1 MTWIIHHETELT
13 HLATTAR
20 LPAMAQLG
28 DLLTAGSE
36 GLITDPAA
44 TGVGANQ
51 RRPEAADKVS
61 GRYVYA
67 TDLLVEGMLW
77 GGTLRS
83 PHASAR
89 VLHVNLEPAKAMAGV
104 HAALASWD
112 VPCNRYGMLKLD
124 QPVLADD
131 RVTYVGEPVAIV
143 AADDPELV
151 RRALAAIEVTYE
163 PLPARLDPVALI
175 RDAAH
180 LHRHVLLE
188 HGDPSV
194 IGEVIA
200 EGEYCTGRQDHAY
213 LAPDAGIA
221 QPDGRGGVEVIGA
234 SQWLPSDQEQIAT
247 ALGMPRD
254 KVLVRNAGIGGSFG
268 GRVCMTWQIHAALLA
283 LETDRPVKFVYS
295 RKETTLARY
304 HRHPS
309 RIWIRHH
316 ADRQGKLLMVEAKI
330 LLEGGPYLHTST
342 AGIGNACAFIQGAY
356 AIPNARVEGWAVAT
370 NNGMCGSM
378 RGFGVVQP
386 IYACESNLDRLARKL
401 GLDPTELRRRNALEQ
416 GDLWIFN
423 QLQDR
428 PAPVRQLIDGC
439 EAMPLPAPA
448 PARPGTAGATPS
460 RPQDLRR
467 GVGLTTAAKN
477 TCLSEGA
484 PINTTAMVTLHN
496 GVATVHCAAAE
507 VGQGLLTISR
517 QIVQS
522 CLGVTQVELSGHDT
536 NMAPAATT
544 DAQQQTITTG
554 TAIHNASDD
563 LRRQVLAFVG
573 KVHKLDPSQLGI
585 ANDHVVD
592 AQGTPLLSVTEAGRG
607 HIFRATHRFEQ
618 RPTRAI
624 EERQAPSPM
633 HVSITFAANRAC
645 VEVDPELGLVRVVQI
660 DVCQDIGKVVN
671 PIQAYGQISGGCVQG
686 MGLAVMEHLDYQR
699 GVPLNTDWRSYH
711 MPTILDAPRI
721 QVRFLEEP
729 EPGYPYGWK
738 GIGETPHVSIPAA
751 IAGAIRDAV
760 GQALPSIP
768 ISPEAIALRR
778 QPMPRLEPSWLPEAP
793 ESGPWGLPPEYRRA
807 RSGPWAAEDPG
818 RPEPRPRR

>member
-1 MTWIIHHETELT
+1 MG
-13 HLATTAR
+13 HL
-20 LPAMAQLG
+20 G
-28 DLLTAGSE
+28 ELLTAGAE
-36 GLITDPAA
+36 GLFTDPGAR
-44 TGVGANQ
+44 GVGANQ
-51 RRPEAADKVS
+51 QRPEAAEKVS
-61 GRYVYA
+61 GRFLYA
-67 TDLLVEGMLW
+67 TDLTAEGMLW

-89 VLHVNLEPAKAMAGV
+89 VLGVNLARAKAMPGV
-104 HAALASWD
+104 HAVLASWD
-112 VPCNRYGMLKLD
+112 VPCNRYGMLQPD

-143 AADDPELV
+143 AAEDPELV
-151 RRALAAIEVTYE
+151 RRALAAIEVEYE

-175 RDAAH
+175 GDDAH
-180 LHRHVLLE
+180 THRHVLLE

-200 EGEYCTGRQDHAY
+200 EGEYGTGRQDHAY
-213 LAPDAGIA
+213 LAPDAGLA
-221 QPDGRGGVEVIGA
+221 RPDGLGGVEVIGA
-234 SQWLPSDQEQIAT
+234 SQWLPSDQEQIAY
-247 ALGMPRD
+247 ALGMPRE

-268 GRVCMTWQIHAALLA
+268 GRVCMTWQIHGALLA
-283 LETDRPVKFVYS
+283 LETGRPVKFLYS
-295 RKETTLARY
+295 RRETTLARY

-309 RIWIRHH
+309 RIWVRHH
-316 ADRQGKLLMVEAKI
+316 ADRDGRLVKVEAKI

-386 IYACESNLDRLARKL
+386 IYACESNLDRLAKKL
-401 GLDPTELRRRNALEQ
+401 GMDPTELRRRNALREN
-416 GDLWIFN
+416 DRWIFN

-428 PAPVRQLIDGC
+428 PAPVREVLDGC
-439 EAMPLPAPA
+439 EAMPLPSPTELPHPA
-448 PARPGTAGATPS
+448 GTACPS
-460 RPQDLRR
+460 RPEDLRR
-467 GVGLTTAAKN
+467 GIGLTAAAKN

-484 PINTTAMVTLHN
+484 PIHTTAMVTLHN

-522 CLGVTQVELSGHDT
+522 CLGVNQVELSGQDT
-536 NMAPAATT
+536 TMPPAATT
-544 DAQQQTITTG
+544 DAQQQTITSG
-554 TAIHNASDD
+554 TAIHRACED
-563 LRRQVLAFVG
+563 LRQQYLTFIG
-573 KVHKLDPSQLGI
+573 KVNRLDPSQLTI
-585 ANDHVVD
+585 ADDQVVD
-592 AQGTPLLSVTEAGRG
+592 AGGTPLFSVSEGGSG
-607 HIFRATHRFEQ
+607 HVFRATHRFEQ
-618 RPTRAI
+618 RSTRPI
-624 EERQAPSPM
+624 EDRQSPSPM

-645 VEVDPELGLVRVVQI
+645 VEVDAELGLVRVLQI

-686 MGLAVMEHLDYQR
+686 MGLALMEHLDYQR
-699 GVPLNTDWRSYH
+699 GIPTNADWRSYH

-738 GIGETPHVSIPAA
+738 GIGETPHVSIPSA
-751 IAGAIRDAV
+751 IASAIRDAV
-760 GQALPSIP
+760 GQALPDIP
-768 ISPEAIALRR
+768 IRPEAIALQR
-778 QPMPRLEPSWLPEAP
+778 QPIPVLEPSWLPP
-793 ESGPWGLPPEYRRA
+793 PLKPGPWGLPPERRHPS
-807 RSGPWAAEDPG
+807 SGPWAAEDPG
-818 RPEPRPRR
+818 RPEPRPRP

>member
-1 MTWIIHHETELT
+1 MTWITRCKPEMT
-13 HLATTAR
+13 HPRTTATVQ
-20 LPAMAQLG
+20 AMTQLG

-36 GLITDPAA
+36 GLIADLAA

-51 RRPEAADKVS
+51 RRPEAIEKVS

-67 TDLLVEGMLW
+67 TDLSAEGMLW

-83 PHASAR
+83 PHPSAR

-104 HAALASWD
+104 HAALASWN
-112 VPCNRYGMLKLD
+112 VPDNRYGMLKLD
-124 QPVLADD
+124 QPVLADE

-143 AADDPELV
+143 AAEDPELV
-151 RRALAAIEVTYE
+151 RRALAAIEVVYE

-175 RDAAH
+175 GNEAH
-180 LHRHVLLE
+180 MHRHVLLE

-194 IGEVIA
+194 IGEVTA

-221 QPDGRGGVEVIGA
+221 QPDGNGGVEVIGA

-247 ALGMPRD
+247 ALGMPRE

-283 LETDRPVKFVYS
+283 LETGRPVKFVYS

-316 ADRQGKLLMVEAKI
+316 ADRQGKLLKVEAKI

-356 AIPNARVEGWAVAT
+356 AIPNAHVEGWAVAT

-386 IYACESNLDRLARKL
+386 IYACESNLDRLAQKL
-401 GLDPTELRRRNALEQ
+401 ELDPGELRRRNALQQ

-428 PAPVRQLIDGC
+428 PAPVRELLDGC
-439 EAMPLPAPA
+439 EAMPLPEAAQPA
-448 PARPGTAGATPS
+448 AALHQASPS

-467 GVGLTTAAKN
+467 GMGLTTAAKN

-484 PINTTAMVTLHN
+484 PIHTTAMVTLHN

-522 CLGVTQVELSGHDT
+522 ALGVTQVELSGQDT

-544 DAQQQTITTG
+544 DAQEQTMTTG
-554 TAIHNASDD
+554 TAIHRACED
-563 LRRQVLAFVG
+563 LRRQFLAFVG
-573 KVHKLDPSQLGI
+573 KVHKLDPSQLDI
-585 ANDHVVD
+585 THDQVVD
-592 AQGTPLLSVTEAGRG
+592 AQGRALFNVIEAGKG
-607 HIFRATHRFEQ
+607 HVFRATHRFEQ
-618 RPTRAI
+618 RSTRAI
-624 EERQAPSPM
+624 EERQSPSPM

-645 VEVDPELGLVRVVQI
+645 VDVDPELGLVRVLQI

-686 MGLAVMEHLDYQR
+686 MGLALMEHLDYQR
-699 GVPLNTDWRSYH
+699 GIPRNADWRTYH
-711 MPTILDAPRI
+711 MPTILDAPRLN
-721 QVRFLEEP
+721 VRFLEEP

-738 GIGETPHVSIPAA
+738 GIGETPHVSIPSA
-751 IAGAIRDAV
+751 IAAAIRDAV
-760 GQALPSIP
+760 GLALPDIP
-768 ISPEAIALRR
+768 IRPDDIALQR
-778 QPMPRLEPSWLPEAP
+778 QPTPKLEPSWLPARP
-793 ESGPWGLPPEYRRA
+793 QPGPWGLPPEYRRA
-807 RSGPWAAEDPG
+807 SSGPWASEEPG
-818 RPEPRPRR
+818 RPERPPRR